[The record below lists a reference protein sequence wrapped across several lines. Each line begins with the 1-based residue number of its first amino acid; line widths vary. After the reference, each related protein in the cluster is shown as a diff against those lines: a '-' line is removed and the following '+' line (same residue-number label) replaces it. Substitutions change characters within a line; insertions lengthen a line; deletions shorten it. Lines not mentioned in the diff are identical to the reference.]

1 MKRCLQLSLLILSLC
16 VAGPTLTGCTQAQT
30 NDAASNLDVTKLS
43 IRTVKGDRHFQVE
56 IARSFEEQQR
66 GMMFRQS
73 MASNRGMIFPL
84 NPIREASFW
93 MKNTLIPLDI
103 IFVRQDGTIARIAP
117 EAVPHSLEPVTSGEP
132 VAAVLELA
140 GGEAAKQG
148 ILEGDLVIWSDP
160 KG

>member
-1 MKRCLQLSLLILSLC
+1 MKLGIRRSLVVLSLC
-16 VAGPTLTGCTQAQT
+16 FAVPMLPSCTQAQSGEVNT
-30 NDAASNLDVTKLS
+30 NLDVAKLS
-43 IRTVKGDRHFQVE
+43 IKTTKGDRNFAVE
-56 IARSFEEQQR
+56 IARTFEEQQR
-66 GMMFRQS
+66 GMMFRQGL
-73 MASNRGMIFPL
+73 ASDRGMIFPL
-84 NPIREASFW
+84 KPIREASFW

-140 GGEAAKQG
+140 GGEA
-148 ILEGDLVIWSDP
+148 GDLVIWSDP

>member
-1 MKRCLQLSLLILSLC
+1 MKIDLRRSLLILSLC
-16 VAGPTLTGCTQAQT
+16 IAVPTLPSCTKAQSSEM
-30 NDAASNLDVTKLS
+30 NSNLDVTKLS
-43 IRTVKGDRHFQVE
+43 IKTTEGDRHFQVE
-56 IARSFEEQQR
+56 IARTFEEQQR

-73 MASNRGMIFPL
+73 LDNDRGMIFPL

-103 IFVRQDGTIARIAP
+103 IFVRKDGTIARIAP
-117 EAVPHSLEPVTSGEP
+117 EAVPHSLEPVRSGEP

-148 ILEGDLVIWSDP
+148 ILEGDVVTWSDP

>member
-1 MKRCLQLSLLILSLC
+1 MKLGLRRSLVALTLC
-16 VAGPTLTGCTQAQT
+16 FAVPMLPSCTQAQSGEV
-30 NDAASNLDVTKLS
+30 NSNLDVAKLS
-43 IRTVKGDRHFQVE
+43 IKTTQGDRNFQVE
-56 IARSFEEQQR
+56 IARTFEEQQR

-73 MASNRGMIFPL
+73 MASDRGMIFPL

-103 IFVRQDGTIARIAP
+103 IFVRKDGTIARIAP
-117 EAVPHSLEPVTSGEP
+117 EAVPHSLEPVRSGEP